1 MDFYF
6 LSLYTLLNHTNM
18 RAPSLHYQLRS
29 DVFISRSIWIF
40 DAMVAFGSEAVVEN
54 TEKMHFREILGIIQ
68 NDVPRCQ
75 KKFYINAT
83 SFFAISCPNEQREK
97 RTIA

>member
-1 MDFYF
+1 
-6 LSLYTLLNHTNM
+6 
-18 RAPSLHYQLRS
+18 
-29 DVFISRSIWIF
+29 
-40 DAMVAFGSEAVVEN
+40 MVAFGSEAVVEN

-68 NDVPRCQ
+68 NDVPRCE
-75 KKFYINAT
+75 KKSTSARL